1 MIISCPSCKKKFEI
15 DASLIPAEGRNLQ
28 CGSCLNVWFYKIEKN
43 ISDLGIKDNTKDLI
57 KEDDEIIDDEIIKED
72 IKEGLSS
79 TKKSNIQNRKKKALI
94 KYEKK
99 TKYSF
104 VNFFGYFVVIF
115 LSFVAL
121 LVILDTFQTLLLP
134 IFPNFE
140 LILFNFYETLLD
152 IYLFIKDFIR

>member
-15 DASLIPAEGRNLQ
+15 DANLLPKEGRNLQ
-28 CGSCLNVWFYKIEKN
+28 CGSCLNIWFYKFEKN
-43 ISDLGIKDNTKDLI
+43 VSDLEIKDNTTNLSE
-57 KEDDEIIDDEIIKED
+57 EDDEIIIKENIKKEIPIIK
-72 IKEGLSS
+72 K
-79 TKKSNIQNRKKKALI
+79 NISQNQKDKALI

-104 VNFFGYFVVIF
+104 VNLIGYFFVLI

-121 LVILDTFQTLLLP
+121 LIILDTFQALLLP
-134 IFPNFE
+134 TFPNLE

-152 IYLFIKDFIR
+152 IYLFTKDLIK